1 MTEKEVKEYTIKMI
15 NNFIN
20 YIQSNIQIERVEMQQ
35 LKDVFFETKDKRI
48 KKIVDQKYIKVS
60 KIEEYRNELIKK
72 QLEFIN
78 EYESE

>member
-1 MTEKEVKEYTIKMI
+1 MKEYTIKMI

-20 YIQSNIQIERVEMQQ
+20 YIESNIQLERVEIQQ
-35 LKDVFFETKDKRI
+35 LKDIFFETKDKRI
-48 KKIVDQKYIKVS
+48 KKIIDQKYIKAS
-60 KIEEYRNELIKK
+60 KVEEYRDELIKK

>member
-1 MTEKEVKEYTIKMI
+1 MI

-20 YIQSNIQIERVEMQQ
+20 YIESNIQLERVEMQQ
-35 LKDVFFETKDKRI
+35 LKDIFFETKDKRI

-60 KIEEYRNELIKK
+60 KIEEYRNVLIKK

>member
-1 MTEKEVKEYTIKMI
+1 MKEYTIKMI

-20 YIQSNIQIERVEMQQ
+20 YIESNIQLERVEMQQ

-60 KIEEYRNELIKK
+60 KIEEYRNVLIKK
-72 QLEFIN
+72 QLELID
-78 EYESE
+78 EYERE

>member
-1 MTEKEVKEYTIKMI
+1 MTEYTIKMI

-20 YIQSNIQIERVEMQQ
+20 YIESTIQLERVEMQQ

-60 KIEEYRNELIKK
+60 KIEEYRNVLIKK
-72 QLEFIN
+72 QLELID

>member
-1 MTEKEVKEYTIKMI
+1 MKEYTIKMI

-20 YIQSNIQIERVEMQQ
+20 YIESNIQLERVEMQQ

-60 KIEEYRNELIKK
+60 KIEEYRNVLIKK
-72 QLEFIN
+72 QLELIN

>member
-1 MTEKEVKEYTIKMI
+1 MKEYTIKMI

-20 YIQSNIQIERVEMQQ
+20 YIQSNIQLERVEMQQ

-60 KIEEYRNELIKK
+60 KIEEYRNVLIKK
-72 QLEFIN
+72 QLELIN

>member
-1 MTEKEVKEYTIKMI
+1 MTEYTIKMI

-20 YIQSNIQIERVEMQQ
+20 YIESTIQLERVEMQQ

-48 KKIVDQKYIKVS
+48 KKIIDQKYIKVS
-60 KIEEYRNELIKK
+60 KIEEYRNVLIKK
-72 QLEFIN
+72 QLELID

>member
-1 MTEKEVKEYTIKMI
+1 MKEYTIKMI

-20 YIQSNIQIERVEMQQ
+20 YIQSNIQLERVEMQQ

-48 KKIVDQKYIKVS
+48 KKIIDQKYIKVS
-60 KIEEYRNELIKK
+60 KIEEYRNVLIKK
-72 QLEFIN
+72 QLELID

>member
-1 MTEKEVKEYTIKMI
+1 MKEYTIKMI

-20 YIQSNIQIERVEMQQ
+20 HIESNIQLERVEMQQ
-35 LKDVFFETKDKRI
+35 LKDIFFETKDKRI
-48 KKIVDQKYIKVS
+48 KKIVDQKYIKLS
-60 KIEEYRNELIKK
+60 KVEEYRDELIKK

>member
-1 MTEKEVKEYTIKMI
+1 MKEYTIKMI

-20 YIQSNIQIERVEMQQ
+20 YIESNIQLERVEMQQ

>member
-1 MTEKEVKEYTIKMI
+1 MI

-20 YIQSNIQIERVEMQQ
+20 YIESNIQLERVEMQQ
-35 LKDVFFETKDKRI
+35 LKDIFFETKDKRI

-60 KIEEYRNELIKK
+60 KIEEYRNVLIKK
-72 QLEFIN
+72 QLELIN

>member
-1 MTEKEVKEYTIKMI
+1 MIEYTIKMI

-20 YIQSNIQIERVEMQQ
+20 YIESNIQLERVEMQQ

-60 KIEEYRNELIKK
+60 MIEEYRNVLIKK
-72 QLEFIN
+72 QLELIN

>member
-1 MTEKEVKEYTIKMI
+1 MKEYTIKMI

-20 YIQSNIQIERVEMQQ
+20 YIESNIQLERVEMQQ

-60 KIEEYRNELIKK
+60 KIEEYRNVLIKK

>member
-1 MTEKEVKEYTIKMI
+1 MI

-20 YIQSNIQIERVEMQQ
+20 YIESNIQLERVEMQQ

-60 KIEEYRNELIKK
+60 KIEEYRNVLIKK

>member
-1 MTEKEVKEYTIKMI
+1 MIEYTIKMI

-20 YIQSNIQIERVEMQQ
+20 YIESSIQLERVEMQQ

-60 KIEEYRNELIKK
+60 KIEEYRNVLIKK
-72 QLEFIN
+72 QLELID
-78 EYESE
+78 EYERE

>member
-1 MTEKEVKEYTIKMI
+1 MKEYTIKMI

-20 YIQSNIQIERVEMQQ
+20 YIESNIQLERVEMQQ
-35 LKDVFFETKDKRI
+35 LKDIFFETKDKRI
-48 KKIVDQKYIKVS
+48 KKIIDQKYIKVS

>member
-1 MTEKEVKEYTIKMI
+1 MKEYTIKMI

-20 YIQSNIQIERVEMQQ
+20 YIESNRQLERVEMQQ

-60 KIEEYRNELIKK
+60 KIEEYRNVLIKK
-72 QLEFIN
+72 QLELIN